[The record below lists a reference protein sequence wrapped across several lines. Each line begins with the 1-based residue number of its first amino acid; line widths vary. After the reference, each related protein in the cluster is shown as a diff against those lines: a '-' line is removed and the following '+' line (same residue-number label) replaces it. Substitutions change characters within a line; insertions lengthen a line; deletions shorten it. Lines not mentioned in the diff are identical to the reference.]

1 MVDFKN
7 IKGGDPEGQAK
18 NNSKKPEKKPE
29 GEFVYLTKQLNNWLK
44 VFPEFRTFKAYTFG
58 EKLHIIFYN
67 INKLEDMIED
77 IHKAPP
83 FMENQDITDAW
94 TLSEQIRIALNEC
107 LEDLYPQVSELS
119 VEEICQTASEILK
132 RDA

>member
-7 IKGGDPEGQAK
+7 MRGGDPEGQAK

-29 GEFVYLTKQLNNWLK
+29 GELVYLTKRDDWLK
-44 VFPEFRTFKAYTFG
+44 TFKAYTFG
-58 EKLHIIFYN
+58 EKLHIMFYN

-77 IHKAPP
+77 IPKAPP
-83 FMENQDITDAW
+83 FMAENQPLYREAITDTW
-94 TLSEQIRIALNEC
+94 ILSGEIRNALNVC
-107 LEDLYPQVSELS
+107 LEDLYPQVEELS
-119 VEEICQTASEILK
+119 VEEICQTALEILK

>member
-1 MVDFKN
+1 MLDFK
-7 IKGGDPEGQAK
+7 KMRGGDPEGQAK

-29 GEFVYLTKQLNNWLK
+29 GELVYLTKRDDWLK
-44 VFPEFRTFKAYTFG
+44 TFKTYTFG
-58 EKLHIIFYN
+58 EKLHIMFYN

-77 IHKAPP
+77 IQEAPP
-83 FMENQDITDAW
+83 FMENQDIAEAW
-94 TLSEQIRIALNEC
+94 ILSEQIRTALNVC
-107 LEDLYPQVSELS
+107 LEDLYPQVARLS